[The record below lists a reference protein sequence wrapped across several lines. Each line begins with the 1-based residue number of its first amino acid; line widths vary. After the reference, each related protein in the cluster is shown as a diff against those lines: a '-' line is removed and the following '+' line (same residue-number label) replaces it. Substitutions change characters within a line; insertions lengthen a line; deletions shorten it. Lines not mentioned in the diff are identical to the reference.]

1 LILTNLLVSKL
12 YLFNQVQLKKN
23 YNNLKDKEDHLLINY
38 LQQIKHLFL
47 DSILVIQIGRLLH
60 GKKQV
65 KLYKT
70 QEFLMERLNLE
81 TLNRDI

>member
-38 LQQIKHLFL
+38 LQQTKHLFL
-47 DSILVIQIGRLLH
+47 DSIPVIQIGRLLH

>member
-38 LQQIKHLFL
+38 LQQVKHLFL
-47 DSILVIQIGRLLH
+47 DSILVIQIGSLFH

-70 QEFLMERLNLE
+70 QECLMEKLNLE